1 MSACLNL
8 PESAT
13 AAFVRG
19 RLAALTTSVDAVQVD
34 EDRAATGT
42 MDPLAVAGIA
52 IAEGVDPVLQLSCR
66 DRNRLALRGT
76 LLGAHALGV
85 STLVLTRGEKLP
97 DRMRGKV
104 KGVFDTT
111 AVELI
116 SLAKN
121 ISHNPEEPVPVFY
134 LGAFAPIVR
143 PKPDWQAVQLNNKI
157 AAGIN
162 FLQLRPCLNLQVL
175 ESYMARLVALKIP
188 QQVSIV
194 VDVPLV
200 TSAEAIHRF
209 QQEHTSTRVPA
220 EVADRIAAAADPE
233 AEGVAVCAEVIAALR
248 GVPGVSGANIVGS
261 PDPALTVAAIERSR
275 AAGD

>member
-13 AAFVRG
+13 AGLVKQ

-34 EDRAATGT
+34 EDRAATGA

-52 IAEGVDPVLQLSCR
+52 IAEGVDPALQLSCR

-85 STLVLTRGEKLP
+85 STVVLTRGEKLP
-97 DRMRGKV
+97 DSMRGKV

-111 AVELI
+111 AIQLI
-116 SLAKN
+116 NLARSVTWN
-121 ISHNPEEPVPVFY
+121 QDERIPVFHI
-134 LGAFAPIVR
+134 GAFAPVIR
-143 PKPDWQAVQLNNKI
+143 PKQDWQAAQLSKKI
-157 AAGIN
+157 ESGIN

-175 ESYMARLVALKIP
+175 QDYMARLVALKIP
-188 QQVSIV
+188 QKVSII

-200 TSAEAIHRF
+200 TSAEAIREL
-209 QQEHTSTRVPA
+209 QEWYTSTRVPQ
-220 EVADRIAAAADPE
+220 DITNRIVGAVDPE
-233 AEGVAVCAEVIAALR
+233 AEGVAACAEMISALR
-248 GVPGVSGANIVGS
+248 QLPGVSGANIVGS

>member
-13 AAFVRG
+13 AGLVRR
-19 RLAALTTSVDAVQVD
+19 RLAALTPSVDAVQVD
-34 EDRAATGT
+34 EDRAATGA

-116 SLAKN
+116 SLAKS
-121 ISHNPEEPVPVFY
+121 ISHNPDEPVPVFY

-143 PKPDWQAVQLNNKI
+143 PKPDWQAVQVTKKI
-157 AAGIN
+157 EAGIN
-162 FLQLRPCLNLQVL
+162 FLQLRPCLNPQVL
-175 ESYMARLVALKIP
+175 QSYMSRLVALKIP
-188 QQVSIV
+188 QKVSIV

-200 TSAEAIHRF
+200 TSAEAIRAL
-209 QQEHTSTRVPA
+209 QEEYTSTRIPQ
-220 EVADRIAAAADPE
+220 DIANRVVGSADPE

-248 GVPGVSGANIVGS
+248 GMPGVSGANIVGS
-261 PDPALTVAAIERSR
+261 PDPGLTVAAIERSR
-275 AAGD
+275 TANA